1 MAKIKNKI
9 NNMLKSYSRAIHED
23 LKLFKIDFI
32 RFYKNFTSQLSITSA
47 GSVSSALKE
56 VFANNKN
63 SYNNNGENPF
73 I

>member
-9 NNMLKSYSRAIHED
+9 NNMLKSYFR
-23 LKLFKIDFI
+23 
-32 RFYKNFTSQLSITSA
+32 
-47 GSVSSALKE
+47 ALKE

-63 SYNNNGENPF
+63 SYNNNSENPF